1 MEENCHAI
9 FNIKE
14 GDYLG
19 KSDKIEAFILELIKR
34 EEDEWTKIQR
44 NELAQIFNCVPSQ
57 INYVISTRFSPERG
71 YMVETRRG
79 GGGYVLIRRS
89 NMRGVVS
96 DSLTQSQ
103 CVDLLNGLLQREL
116 ITKREGQMIAGM
128 VQDLGDRDRAVLV
141 KKALDTIL

>member
-1 MEENCHAI
+1 M
-9 FNIKE
+9 
-14 GDYLG
+14 G

-71 YMVETRRG
+71 YTVETRRG

-89 NMRGVVS
+89 NSRGVVDES
-96 DSLTQSQ
+96 ITQQQ
-103 CVDLLNGLLQREL
+103 CIDLLNGLLQRDL
-116 ITKREGQMIAGM
+116 ITKREGQMIVSM
-128 VQDLGDRDRAVLV
+128 VSGLDDRDRAVLV
-141 KKALDTIL
+141 QKALDVIL

>member
-1 MEENCHAI
+1 M
-9 FNIKE
+9 
-14 GDYLG
+14 G

-89 NMRGVVS
+89 NSRGVAGET
-96 DSLTQSQ
+96 LTQAQ
-103 CVDLLNGLLQREL
+103 CVDLINGLCARGLM
-116 ITKREGQMIAGM
+116 TVREGRMIASM
-128 VQDLGDRDRAVLV
+128 VESINDTDRAVLV
-141 KKALDTIL
+141 QKALDVIL

>member
-1 MEENCHAI
+1 M
-9 FNIKE
+9 
-14 GDYLG
+14 G

-103 CVDLLNGLLQREL
+103 CVDLLNGLLHREL

-128 VQDLGDRDRAVLV
+128 VDQLADRDRAVLV

>member
-1 MEENCHAI
+1 M
-9 FNIKE
+9 
-14 GDYLG
+14 G

-57 INYVISTRFSPERG
+57 INYVIQTRFSPERG

-89 NMRGVVS
+89 NSRGVAGDTLS
-96 DSLTQSQ
+96 QSQ
-103 CVDLLNGLLQREL
+103 CVDLLNGLYQREL
-116 ITKREGQMIAGM
+116 ITKREGQMIAAVVNG
-128 VQDLGDRDRAVLV
+128 LNDRDRAVLV
-141 KKALDTIL
+141 QKALDVIL

>member
-1 MEENCHAI
+1 M
-9 FNIKE
+9 
-14 GDYLG
+14 G

-34 EEDEWTKIQR
+34 EKDEWTKIQR

-116 ITKREGQMIAGM
+116 ITKREGQMILGM
-128 VQDLGDRDRAVLV
+128 VDGFDDRDRAVLV

>member
-1 MEENCHAI
+1 M
-9 FNIKE
+9 
-14 GDYLG
+14 G

-57 INYVISTRFSPERG
+57 INYVIQTRFNPERG

-89 NMRGVVS
+89 NSQGVAG
-96 DSLTQSQ
+96 DTLTQSQ
-103 CVDLLNGLLQREL
+103 CIDLLNGLLQREL
-116 ITKREGQMIAGM
+116 ITKREGQMIASM
-128 VQDLGDRDRAVLV
+128 VAGLNDHGRAELV
-141 KKALDTIL
+141 QKALDVIL

>member
-1 MEENCHAI
+1 M
-9 FNIKE
+9 
-14 GDYLG
+14 G

-89 NMRGVVS
+89 NSRGVAGET
-96 DSLTQSQ
+96 LTQSQ
-103 CVDLLNGLLQREL
+103 CVDLINGLCARGLM
-116 ITKREGQMIAGM
+116 TVREGRMIASM
-128 VQDLGDRDRAVLV
+128 VESVNDTDRAVLV
-141 KKALDTIL
+141 QKALDVIL